1 MGESKTGSVR
11 LVAAAAMAMVTLAV
25 AEVAMLALAVAEV
38 AMVKLPPPKAPTTTA
53 APVRLRTAKLCHH
66 RIPTQTF
73 GTCPTTTS

>member
-1 MGESKTGSVR
+1 M
-11 LVAAAAMAMVTLAV
+11 VASFCFGLRQDKLGQEDWVEVTVLEDV
-25 AEVAMLALAVAEV
+25 ASEAEV